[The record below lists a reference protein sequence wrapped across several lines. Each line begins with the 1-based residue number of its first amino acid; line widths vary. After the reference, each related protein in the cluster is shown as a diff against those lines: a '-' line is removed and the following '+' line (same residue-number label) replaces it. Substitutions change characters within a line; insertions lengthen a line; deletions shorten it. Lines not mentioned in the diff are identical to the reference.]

1 MSLGQHHFIFT
12 KIEYTLG
19 WTIVVIT
26 GVGGVLSSCF
36 FPLGPDAGIFI
47 LRYIYHPCYQQLH
60 HVVVKMGSIESLASA
75 TCHNQSGRGRAHISE
90 VGPKNGWWEKG
101 GERRH
106 DNGAGDAA
114 SPLPTRALF
123 CSAPASTILTPTNQ
137 S

>member
-1 MSLGQHHFIFT
+1 M
-12 KIEYTLG
+12 KY
-19 WTIVVIT
+19 
-26 GVGGVLSSCF
+26 
-36 FPLGPDAGIFI
+36 
-47 LRYIYHPCYQQLH
+47 RHPCYQQQLH
-60 HVVVKMGSIESLASA
+60 FVVKMGSIESLASA

-123 CSAPASTILTPTNQ
+123 CSAPASTILTPAHRDENNFYRVLSLVVVFLAVQPTAQ
-137 S
+137 